1 MNVSPC
7 TMLRD
12 WLVANFQ
19 VEGVGANEAPG
30 AAGRASDV
38 RNLWAQQ
45 FDEQMANYDDP
56 EAAEELKNALLRG
69 LGSQETRP
77 LAAVITSLVNAP
89 PSGAIVSPSPPL
101 SVAFQS
107 PLKTKEIQ
115 YFSSTSSKS
124 SMPSTTSNSSL

>member
-89 PSGAIVSPSPPL
+89 PFNPPGIVPYVDG
-101 SVAFQS
+101 SVLVIDEVGIAPTSFTPIMQIHYTTPQS
-107 PLKTKEIQ
+107 ED
-115 YFSSTSSKS
+115 SA
-124 SMPSTTSNSSL
+124 